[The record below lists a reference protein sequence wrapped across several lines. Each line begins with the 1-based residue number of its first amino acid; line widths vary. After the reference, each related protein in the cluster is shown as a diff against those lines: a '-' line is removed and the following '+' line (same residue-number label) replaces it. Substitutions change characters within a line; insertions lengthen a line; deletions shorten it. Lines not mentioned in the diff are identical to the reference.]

1 MKLSVR
7 HHKWICVKETSQI
20 HRQIYLQMPTYKHKF
35 KYKLNATGYEA
46 IKWICV
52 NTGRPA
58 LPPAWLE
65 ATRVVSAITDPP
77 PTVSYGIA
85 AMHCLAMSCT
95 VLHCLA
101 LPPTVSYALQGTAL
115 QCNVLSCSAVHRFA
129 PLSGV
134 GAPPRIPAR
143 NLIIK

>member
-1 MKLSVR
+1 MKPSNEFVLTQGNQLCPLLGS
-7 HHKWICVKETSQI
+7 KPPEW
-20 HRQIYLQMPTYKHKF
+20 F
-35 KYKLNATGYEA
+35 
-46 IKWICV
+46 
-52 NTGRPA
+52 
-58 LPPAWLE
+58 LPLLI
-65 ATRVVSAITDPP
+65 RPP
-77 PTVSYGIA
+77 PS
-85 AMHCLAMSCT
+85 AMAQLLCT
-95 VLHCLA
+95 VLHCIA